1 MRQQFDLTKT
11 LEELEGVAWD
21 KSNYDSH
28 LVQTCHNLRRKPVGT
43 FSIEDLRIMIGQNI
57 GVQFLVPI
65 AIEKLQTD
73 PLSEGDFYPGD
84 LLAVVL
90 RIEPIFWKQEP
101 GWKTELKKILDRLG
115 PIPKELADAVRIF
128 REGPV

>member
-11 LEELEGVAWD
+11 LEELESVAWD
-21 KSNYDSH
+21 ESNYDSH
-28 LVQTCHNLRRKPVGT
+28 LVQTCHNLRRKPVGR
-43 FSIEDLRIMIGQNI
+43 FSIEDHRIMIGQNI

-128 REGPV
+128 REGAV